1 MKWLVVALLWGVAV
15 LNYLDRQVIFSL
27 FPLFERDLHASAF
40 QLGLI
45 STVFLSVYGA
55 CSAFAGY
62 VADRA
67 GRVRVILI
75 SLAVW
80 SLATW
85 ITGRVE
91 SMPQMLGARALMGV
105 SEAFYLP
112 AALALIADWHG
123 PKTRSLATG
132 LHQSGLYTGI
142 VLGGA
147 WGGWMGDHA
156 GWRPVFW
163 ILGIAGV
170 VYFGILMFALRD
182 KPTGAQSSSGLA
194 NSYAQLWRSRGF
206 MPLLLAFT
214 AMAVANWLIYTW
226 LPLFLYERFHMSMTS
241 AGFSATLYIQAAS
254 YAGVIAG
261 GVLSDRWAAKDP
273 SARVKCQMTGLLIA
287 APFLVLLS
295 VASGQPVLIAAL
307 VAFGLG
313 RGVADC
319 NTMSLVRELTPARL
333 SATAY
338 GVLNM
343 AGCLAGGVG
352 AAAAGA
358 MKQHLGL
365 GAAFQLAAVTLAL
378 GALALLSV
386 LRGNSAAIRGSKEPA
401 TFVELE

>member
-1 MKWLVVALLWGVAV
+1 MKWLIVILLWGVAL

-27 FPLFERDLHASAF
+27 FPLLSRDLHASTWE
-40 QLGLI
+40 LGLI

-55 CSAFAGY
+55 CSIFAGY

-85 ITGRVE
+85 VTGHVR
-91 SMPQMLGARALMGV
+91 SMDQMLGVRALMGL

-123 PKTRSLATG
+123 PESRSLATG

-147 WGGWMGDHA
+147 WGGYMGDHA
-156 GWRPVFW
+156 GWRPVFQL
-163 ILGIAGV
+163 LGVAGV
-170 VYFGILMFALRD
+170 VYFIVLLFALRG
-182 KPTGAQSSSGLA
+182 KPGENHTSDFLRASA
-194 NSYAQLWRSRGF
+194 RLWTTAGF
-206 MPLLLAFT
+206 VPLLLAFT
-214 AMAVANWLIYTW
+214 AMAIANWLIYTW
-226 LPLFLYERFHMSMTS
+226 LPLFLYERFHMSLTG
-241 AGFSATLYIQAAS
+241 AGFSATFYIQAAS
-254 YAGVIAG
+254 YAGVILG
-261 GVLSDRWAAKDP
+261 GIASDRWALKNPA
-273 SARVKCQMTGLLIA
+273 ARVKCQIAGLLVA
-287 APFLVLLS
+287 APFLLLLS
-295 VASGQPVLIAAL
+295 ATGNFAVLVAAL

-319 NTMSLVRELTPARL
+319 NTMPLVRELAPAHL

-338 GVLNM
+338 GFLNM

-352 AAAAGA
+352 AAVAGYL
-358 MKQHLGL
+358 KEQLGL
-365 GAAFQLAAVTLAL
+365 GAAFQLAAA
-378 GALALLSV
+378 ALACGAIV
-386 LRGNSAAIRGSKEPA
+386 LAAAMRARSLGQVGGVTRQGI
-401 TFVELE
+401 